1 MRRIFL
7 AAFCV
12 LFFLNQVVIAGDF
25 RFSPRANKAHLIQW
39 RAWSRSSLDEARSQ
53 NKPVLLSLS
62 AVWCHWCHV
71 MDETTYSDPVVT
83 SFINENLVPIRVDSD
98 MRPDI
103 DSLYNQG
110 GWPSTLVLMP
120 GGEIIQGGTYIVPE
134 EMVPWMKKAVA
145 AYKGGKPDNTGEAGR
160 AKEEKG
166 RGSVAV
172 PPAKSGIEKT
182 VGYLKSEYDRE
193 HGGFGRSQK
202 FPNPDAI
209 DFLLSEVVRDRDE
222 EAASMVARTL
232 DEMARGEIRDAVEG
246 GFFRY
251 ATGSDWSAPHYEKM
265 LEVNAGIARNYAF
278 AYQVFGKP
286 LYRNILKETLTYVS
300 KSLFDRKKSV
310 FYGSQDADEKYYAAA
325 ERNGLTRPY
334 VDTTVYAGPNA
345 RMISALIAAYG
356 ATGSTDFLKDA
367 IRTADFMIR
376 RLYSREGG
384 VYRSFRDGDRQ
395 LEGLLADNVL
405 CGLALID
412 LYNVTGKSEF
422 IVLAQE
428 IGRLLGKRFFDPE
441 NGRFRPSLDTTIVEP
456 STPGRLYDYEMVR
469 ANFEAAVFLE
479 RLYRYNGDR
488 SLKQVADAVIARL
501 DKGCERFGPAA
512 AVCGSAL
519 RWEIQEPF
527 EVVVVS
533 HDRPGR
539 FLSEVN
545 RVFIPE
551 KVVKVLSLKKDREEV
566 KRLGYP
572 LEEALYVCSVRRCLA
587 SVKRPQEV
595 RKRVKKFMESLVPFS
610 VHVR

>member
-1 MRRIFL
+1 MRRTFL
-7 AAFCV
+7 AAFCL
-12 LFFLNQVVIAGDF
+12 LFSLNQVVTAGDF
-25 RFSPRANKAHLIQW
+25 RFSPHANKAHLIQW
-39 RAWSRSSLDEARSQ
+39 RAWNRSSLDEARGQ

-71 MDETTYSDPVVT
+71 MDETTYSDPVVI

-110 GWPSTLVLMP
+110 GWPSTLVLTP

-134 EMVPWMKKAVA
+134 EMVAWMMKAVA
-145 AYKGGKPDNTGEAGR
+145 AYKGGKPDNEGEAGN

-166 RGSVAV
+166 LGSVAA

-182 VGYLKSEYDRE
+182 VGYLKSEYDKE

-209 DFLLSEVVRDRDE
+209 DFLLSEVVRGRDD
-222 EAASMVARTL
+222 EAASMVTRTL

-286 LYRNILKETLTYVS
+286 LYRSILKETLTYVS
-300 KSLFDRKKSV
+300 KSLFDRKKGV

-325 ERNGLTRPY
+325 KRNGPTRPY

-367 IRTADFMIR
+367 MRTADFMIR

-428 IGRLLGKRFFDPE
+428 IGRLLEKRFFDPE
-441 NGRFRPSLDTTIVEP
+441 NGRFRPSLDTTIVGP
-456 STPGRLYDYEMVR
+456 STPGRLHDYEMAR

-501 DKGCERFGPAA
+501 DRGCERFGPAA
-512 AVCGSAL
+512 PVCGSAL

-533 HDRPGR
+533 RDRPGR

-572 LEEALYVCSVRRCLA
+572 VEEALYVCSGRRCLA

-595 RKRVKKFMESLVPFS
+595 RKRLKKFMKSLVPFS
-610 VHVR
+610 VHVM